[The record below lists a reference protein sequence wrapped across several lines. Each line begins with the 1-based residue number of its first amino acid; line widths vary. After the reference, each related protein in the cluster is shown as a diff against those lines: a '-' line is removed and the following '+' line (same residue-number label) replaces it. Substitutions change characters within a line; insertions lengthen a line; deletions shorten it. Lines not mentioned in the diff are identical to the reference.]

1 MQEDLSQ
8 RYEQTKNIENQ
19 LHQIAEMNRTM
30 ATELSSQME
39 MAEQMYTDA
48 LFATTNLERG
58 NVQLGKAARV
68 KKESGCNS
76 FIVLVGAAFLLLFVD
91 YVYPGRRQFCGA
103 IRCISLN
110 IIEYG
115 LLRMSA
121 GNVRL

>member
-91 YVYPGRRQFCGA
+91 YVYPG
-103 IRCISLN
+103 
-110 IIEYG
+110 
-115 LLRMSA
+115 
-121 GNVRL
+121 